1 MPNVIAI
8 DDNPSVLDT
17 VVNIL
22 EAAGYEA
29 KGVLS
34 GQVGVQLVRDRPPD
48 LVLCDIDMPQV
59 SGYEVLRELRLDPTT
74 STIPIIFLTALTE
87 HDDMR
92 KGMELGAD
100 DYLTKPFTAKELLN
114 AVSAQLK
121 KQQAVAA
128 KLEDT
133 LKLLRKNIAYALPH
147 ELRTPLAG
155 IIGYAGVLE
164 ADADSLPSDEV
175 RTIAGRIVKSG
186 YRLHRVLENY
196 LVYAQLE
203 IMATDPAQLEAL
215 RNHIVPNAGEVIA
228 AQAKQTAEDANRLT
242 DLDLQ
247 VENIALQISEGDLK
261 KIIDELVGNGFKF
274 SSSGSAVRV
283 KTTRAA
289 NLYALHILDRGHGM
303 APEQIQNIGAYMQ
316 FERMMREQQGL
327 GLGLT
332 IAKRLVELHNG
343 KFDIRSEPNRGTL
356 VRLVFPV

>member
-92 KGMELGAD
+92 RGMELGAD

-114 AVSAQLK
+114 AVGAQLK

-175 RTIAGRIVKSG
+175 RIIAGRIVKAG

-247 VENIALQISEGDLK
+247 VENVALQISEGDLK

-274 SSSGSAVRV
+274 STSGSAVRL

-303 APEQIQNIGAYMQ
+303 SPEQIQNIGAYMQ